1 MLKNQVQSPTLL
13 VKAPQGGT
21 KEIEI
26 CRTPFAIGRKS
37 DNDLC
42 LEDIAVSGHHAR
54 IVKVQEV
61 LFLEDLTSTN
71 GTFIN
76 EQKID
81 RRQLQDADSIRIG
94 THRLIFRG
102 NQPALV
108 ESPSA
113 CGIPVT
119 DQTMIVAGSPAG
131 ERAAL
136 DQNVG
141 LVEIL
146 SGKTDQPQYRLS
158 KHVSLIGAQDDAV
171 ITLTGWFAPK
181 TAAVISRR
189 GDGYV
194 VSPTE
199 SGKRILVNG
208 RPVQGEHALRHADV
222 VEVAGI
228 TMRFLVRDLR
238 KSPRVAL
245 AKG

>member
-1 MLKNQVQSPTLL
+1 MSQNQSPSPTLL

-21 KEIEI
+21 KEIEVTH
-26 CRTPFAIGRKS
+26 TPFTIGRKT

-42 LEDIAVSGHHAR
+42 LEDVAVSGHHAR
-54 IVKVQEV
+54 IAQVQKV
-61 LFLEDLTSTN
+61 LFLEDLNSTN
-71 GTFIN
+71 GTFVN

-102 NQPALV
+102 NQPTQAD
-108 ESPSA
+108 SP
-113 CGIPVT
+113 
-119 DQTMIVAGSPAG
+119 PAG
-131 ERAAL
+131 ELLIGDKTMVVADSRAAERPAPE
-136 DQNVG
+136 QKVG

-146 SGKTDQPQYRLS
+146 SGKTSQPQYRLT

-189 GDGYV
+189 HEGYV

-208 RPVQGEHALRHADV
+208 RPVQGEHTLQNGDV

-228 TMRFLVRDLR
+228 TMRFLVRDLKNPPASR
-238 KSPRVAL
+238 
-245 AKG
+245 

>member
-1 MLKNQVQSPTLL
+1 

-21 KEIEI
+21 KEIMI
-26 CRTPFAIGRKS
+26 SPAPFTIGRKS

-42 LEDIAVSGHHAR
+42 LEDGAVSGHHAR

-61 LFLEDLTSTN
+61 LFLEDLASTN
-71 GTFIN
+71 GTFVN

-94 THRLIFRG
+94 THRLIFREHRPTEVDA
-102 NQPALV
+102 PA
-108 ESPSA
+108 A
-113 CGIPVT
+113 CAIPLT
-119 DQTMIVAGSPAG
+119 DKTVVVSGPPAG
-131 ERAAL
+131 ERPTVE
-136 DQNVG
+136 QMIG

-146 SGKTDQPQYRLS
+146 SGKTDQPQYHLM

-194 VSPTE
+194 VSQTE

-208 RPVQGEHALRHADV
+208 RSVQGEQPLKHADV

-238 KSPRVAL
+238 KSPRVTFA
-245 AKG
+245 AG

>member
-1 MLKNQVQSPTLL
+1 MSQKPTPSPTLL

-21 KEIEI
+21 KELEVLH
-26 CRTPFAIGRKS
+26 TPFTIGRKA

-42 LEDIAVSGHHAR
+42 LEDVAVSGHHAR
-54 IVKVQEV
+54 IAQIQKV
-61 LFLEDLTSTN
+61 LFLEDLHSTN
-71 GTFIN
+71 GTFVN

-94 THRLIFRG
+94 AHRLIFRG
-102 NQPALV
+102 NQLTPMDSPPLKELLITDKTIV
-108 ESPSA
+108 VSESR
-113 CGIPVT
+113 
-119 DQTMIVAGSPAG
+119 AG
-131 ERAAL
+131 ERPMA
-136 DQNVG
+136 QKVG

-146 SGKTDQPQYRLS
+146 SGKTSQSQYRLT

-199 SGKRILVNG
+199 SGKRIQING
-208 RPVQGEHALRHADV
+208 RPIEVEHMLLNGDV

-228 TMRFLVRDLR
+228 TMRFLEHAPQ
-238 KSPRVAL
+238 KSSATP
-245 AKG
+245 

>member
-1 MLKNQVQSPTLL
+1 MSQKPTPSPTLL

-21 KEIEI
+21 KELKVLH
-26 CRTPFAIGRKS
+26 TPFTIGRKAE
-37 DNDLC
+37 NDLC

-54 IVKVQEV
+54 IAQVQEV
-61 LFLEDLTSTN
+61 LFLEDLHSTN
-71 GTFIN
+71 GTFVN

-94 THRLIFRG
+94 AHRLIFRG
-102 NQPALV
+102 NQLTPV
-108 ESPSA
+108 DSSPSSKVL
-113 CGIPVT
+113 IT
-119 DQTMIVAGSPAG
+119 DKTIVVSESHGSD
-131 ERAAL
+131 RATPSK
-136 DQNVG
+136 VG

-146 SGKTDQPQYRLS
+146 SGKTSQSQYRLT

-194 VSPTE
+194 VSPAE
-199 SGKRILVNG
+199 SGKRIQING
-208 RPVQGEHALRHADV
+208 RPVQGEQVLLNGDV

-228 TMRFLVRDLR
+228 TMRFLERAP
-238 KSPRVAL
+238 KKTTATS
-245 AKG
+245 

>member
-1 MLKNQVQSPTLL
+1 MSHTDPAAPTLL

-21 KEIEI
+21 REIDVSH
-26 CRTPFAIGRKS
+26 TPFTIGRKQ

-42 LEDIAVSGHHAR
+42 LDDIAVSARHAR

-71 GTFIN
+71 GTFVN
-76 EQKID
+76 EHKID
-81 RRQLQDADSIRIG
+81 RRQLQDADAIRLG

-102 NQPALV
+102 HQALQPESTTTGEALV
-108 ESPSA
+108 
-113 CGIPVT
+113 T
-119 DQTMIVAGSPAG
+119 DKTMVVSGSLAGGRPAP
-131 ERAAL
+131 E
-136 DQNVG
+136 QKVG
-141 LVEIL
+141 VVEIL
-146 SGKTDQPQYRLS
+146 SGKTGHAHYRLT

-194 VSPTE
+194 VSQTE

-208 RPVQGEHALRHADV
+208 RPVQGEHTLRNGDV

-228 TMRFLVRDLR
+228 TMRFLLRDQ
-238 KSPRVAL
+238 
-245 AKG
+245 KGSTASH